1 LKGGGLVAIEKPLS
15 EMPIGTVGTVIE
27 NGLTGLTKRRLM
39 DLGFIP
45 GSKIEVLRKSP
56 AGDPTAYYVRGT
68 IIALR
73 NNEASHISIIPHNK
87 F

>member
-1 LKGGGLVAIEKPLS
+1 MAIEKPLS

-27 NGLTGLTKRRLM
+27 NGLTGLTKRRLI

>member
-1 LKGGGLVAIEKPLS
+1 MAIEKPLS
-15 EMPIGTVGTVIE
+15 EMPIGTIGTVIE

>member
-1 LKGGGLVAIEKPLS
+1 MAMQKPLS
-15 EMPIGTVGTVIE
+15 ELPIGTSGTVVE

>member
-1 LKGGGLVAIEKPLS
+1 MAIEKPLS

>member
-1 LKGGGLVAIEKPLS
+1 MAIEKPLS

-45 GSKIEVLRKSP
+45 GSKIEVLRKIP